1 MKDRLVVPVERIRSI
16 IFLIRRQKVILD
28 SNLAELY
35 GVETGALNRAVKRN
49 SDRFPKDFMFQLTAR
64 EVERLRCQIGIS
76 KKGRGGRRYS
86 PYAFTEQGVAMLS
99 SVINSR
105 RAIEVNIE
113 IMRTFVQLRRFLS
126 TQAELK
132 RKLVEL
138 DEHLRDHDQKI
149 QTIFEAIRQLM
160 SPLPEPPTRKI
171 CFSSPGTSSRLR
183 EKESKKEVA
192 VTQSVRIIDKAE
204 QTAQADRKGE
214 CYY

>member
-1 MKDRLVVPVERIRSI
+1 MKNRLVVPVERIRSI

-28 SNLAELY
+28 SDLAELY

-49 SDRFPKDFMFQLTAR
+49 SDRFPKDFMFQLTAM

-99 SVINSR
+99 SVINSQ

-138 DEHLRDHDQKI
+138 DEHLQDHDQKI

-171 CFSSPGTSSRLR
+171 GFHVQERRAVYT
-183 EKESKKEVA
+183 KK
-192 VTQSVRIIDKAE
+192 KA
-204 QTAQADRKGE
+204 KKK
-214 CYY
+214 